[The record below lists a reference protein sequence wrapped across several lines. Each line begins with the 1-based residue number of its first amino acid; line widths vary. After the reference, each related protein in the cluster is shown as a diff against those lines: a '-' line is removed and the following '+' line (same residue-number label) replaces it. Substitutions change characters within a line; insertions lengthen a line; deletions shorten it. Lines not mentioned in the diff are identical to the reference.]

1 MSGRVVAFDLGD
13 RRIGVAVS
21 DPTRTIAQGRET
33 ILRDGATWPWRKILA
48 VIEETAATQVVV
60 GDPLHFD
67 GSTSERS
74 RTAGEFAQ
82 ELRMRSGLPVD
93 LEDERCTSVEA
104 ERMLAKTGRGRRR
117 RDRGDVDRAAAI
129 LILQD
134 WLDARDGEAT

>member
-1 MSGRVVAFDLGD
+1 MVAFDLGD

-82 ELRMRSGLPVD
+82 ELRTRTGLPVD